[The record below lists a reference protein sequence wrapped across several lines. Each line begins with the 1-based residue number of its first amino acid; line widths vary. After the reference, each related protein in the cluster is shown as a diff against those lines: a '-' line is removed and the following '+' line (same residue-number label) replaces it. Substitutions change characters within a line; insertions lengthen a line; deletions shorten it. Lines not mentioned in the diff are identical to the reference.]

1 MRRNRSVGSP
11 EGERSDL
18 LASSNS
24 SQILNRFSMLKRDWY
39 LVIFSALLMSLAYPP
54 LPFGFAIYFAL
65 VPLLFALEG
74 KGLSDAFKIGYL
86 FGLVSNSLLLFWIGW
101 ATVPGAVA
109 ALVLLCLYTA
119 FLTWFYALIHRKW
132 GTSSLFFLPFLWVA
146 MEYVRSLT
154 EISFP
159 WLNLAYTQTYYLKLI
174 QYASFTGNY
183 AVSFWIVCLNL
194 TIYLIIKYKRKI
206 VLAVTIFAALIIL
219 PYIHGWHEFRVLGS
233 AMSEKTEQGCVRI
246 ALLQGSIEPK
256 VKWDQRF
263 LDYNIR
269 TFIDMSKEAA
279 KEDLDLILWP
289 ETAAPCYLA
298 SESFYMDE
306 VQATSDLLN
315 TPLLV
320 GTNDYEFNEEGRI
333 LYYNSAFLFKP
344 KGGYPQIYNKIHLVP
359 FSEKIPYDEKLRISD
374 KVQLGQSDFSSGRDL
389 TIFQIPKGRFATLI
403 CFESVYPDLVRDFVR
418 EGTVFLVNI
427 TNDGWFGKTHG
438 PFQHAQI
445 AVFRAIENRIS
456 IARCANTGVSMFID
470 PLGRVK
476 KATKIYIRTTAI
488 DQIPSKL
495 KDTFYTRHGDWFA
508 QGCFLVGLFAILA
521 SLIKR
526 RV

>member
-1 MRRNRSVGSP
+1 
-11 EGERSDL
+11 
-18 LASSNS
+18 
-24 SQILNRFSMLKRDWY
+24 MLKKDWF
-39 LVIFSALLMSLAYPP
+39 LVIFSAFLMSLAYPP
-54 LPFGFAIYFAL
+54 LPFGFVIYFAL
-65 VPLLFALEG
+65 IPLIFALQD
-74 KGLSDAFKIGYL
+74 KGLSDAFKIGYI
-86 FGLVSNSLLLFWIGW
+86 FGLISNSILLFWIGW
-101 ATVPGAVA
+101 ATILGTA
-109 ALVLLCLYTA
+109 AAILLLCFYTA
-119 FLTWFYALIHRKW
+119 FFTWFYALMQKKW
-132 GTSSLFFLPFLWVA
+132 GKGSLFLLPFLWVA

-159 WLNLAYTQTYYLKLI
+159 WLNLAYTQTYYLNLI
-174 QYASFTGNY
+174 QYASITGNY

-194 TIYLIIKYKRKI
+194 IIYLIIKYQRRI
-206 VLAVTIFAALIIL
+206 GLAISIFAILIIL
-219 PYIHGWHEFRVLGS
+219 PYIYGWSV
-233 AMSEKTEQGCVRI
+233 MSETIEENNIKI

-263 LDYNIR
+263 LDYNIQ
-269 TFIDMSKEAA
+269 TFVDMSKKTAG
-279 KEDLDLILWP
+279 EDVDLILWP

-298 SESFYMDE
+298 SESLYMDRI
-306 VQATSDLLN
+306 QAASDSLN
-315 TPLLV
+315 IPLLV
-320 GTNDYEFNEEGRI
+320 GTNDYEVIKGTRF

-344 KGGYPQIYNKIHLVP
+344 KGRYPQIYNKIHLVP

-374 KVQLGQSDFSSGRDL
+374 KIQLGQSDFSSGKDL

-403 CFESVYPDLVRDFVR
+403 CFESVYPALVRNFVKR
-418 EGTVFLVNI
+418 GAEFLVNI

-470 PLGRVK
+470 PFGRVIG
-476 KATKIYIRTTAI
+476 ATKIFVRTTVI

-508 QGCFLVGLFAILA
+508 QGCFLVGFFFILA
-521 SLIKR
+521 SLLKR
-526 RV
+526 KT

>member
-1 MRRNRSVGSP
+1 
-11 EGERSDL
+11 
-18 LASSNS
+18 
-24 SQILNRFSMLKRDWY
+24 MLKKDWF
-39 LVIFSALLMSLAYPP
+39 LVIFSAFLMSLAYPP
-54 LPFGFAIYFAL
+54 LPFGFVIYFAL
-65 VPLLFALEG
+65 IPLIFALQD
-74 KGLSDAFKIGYL
+74 KGLSDAFKIGYI
-86 FGLVSNSLLLFWIGW
+86 FGLISNSILLFWIGW
-101 ATVPGAVA
+101 ATIPGAA
-109 ALVLLCLYTA
+109 AAILLLCFYTA
-119 FLTWFYALIHRKW
+119 FFTWFYALMQKKW
-132 GTSSLFFLPFLWVA
+132 GKGSLFLLPFLWVA

-159 WLNLAYTQTYYLKLI
+159 WLNLAYTQTYYLNLI
-174 QYASFTGNY
+174 QYASITGNY

-194 TIYLIIKYKRKI
+194 IIYLIIKYQRRI
-206 VLAVTIFAALIIL
+206 GLAISIFAILIIL
-219 PYIHGWHEFRVLGS
+219 PYIYGWSV
-233 AMSEKTEQGCVRI
+233 MSETIEENNIKI

-263 LDYNIR
+263 LDYNIQ
-269 TFIDMSKEAA
+269 TFVDMSKKTAG
-279 KEDLDLILWP
+279 EDVDLILWP

-298 SESFYMDE
+298 SESLYMDRI
-306 VQATSDLLN
+306 QAASDSLN
-315 TPLLV
+315 IPLLV
-320 GTNDYEFNEEGRI
+320 GTNDYEVIKGTRF

-344 KGGYPQIYNKIHLVP
+344 KGRYPQIYNKIHLVP

-374 KVQLGQSDFSSGRDL
+374 KIQLGQSDFSSGKDL

-403 CFESVYPDLVRDFVR
+403 CFESVYPALVRNFVKR
-418 EGTVFLVNI
+418 GAEFLVNI

-470 PLGRVK
+470 PFGRVIG
-476 KATKIYIRTTAI
+476 ATKIFVRTTVI

-508 QGCFLVGLFAILA
+508 QGCFLVGFFFILA
-521 SLIKR
+521 SLLKR
-526 RV
+526 KT

>member
-1 MRRNRSVGSP
+1 
-11 EGERSDL
+11 
-18 LASSNS
+18 
-24 SQILNRFSMLKRDWY
+24 MLRKDWH
-39 LVIFSALLMSLAYPP
+39 LVVFSAFLMSLAYPP
-54 LPFGFAIYFAL
+54 LPFGFVIYFAL

-74 KGLSDAFKIGYL
+74 KGLSDALKIGYV

-101 ATVPGAVA
+101 ATVPGAIA
-109 ALVLLCLYTA
+109 AIILLCLYTA
-119 FLTWFYALIHRKW
+119 FLSWFYVLVHRKW
-132 GTSSLFFLPFLWVA
+132 GTNSLFLLPFLWVA

-159 WLNLAYTQTYYLKLI
+159 WLNLAYTQTYYSKLI

-194 TIYLIIKYKRKI
+194 IIYLVIKHRRRVVLGFSIFAVLI
-206 VLAVTIFAALIIL
+206 VLS
-219 PYIHGWHEFRVLGS
+219 YIYGWHEFRVLS
-233 AMSEKTEQGCVRI
+233 AVMSEKTEGNAIKI
-246 ALLQGSIEPK
+246 ALLQGNIEPK
-256 VKWDQRF
+256 VKWDERF
-263 LDYNIR
+263 LDYNIQ
-269 TFIDMSKEAA
+269 TFVDMSKEAA
-279 KEDLDLILWP
+279 KADLDLILWP

-298 SESFYMDE
+298 SESFYMNK
-306 VQATSDLLN
+306 VRATSDSLN
-315 TPLLV
+315 VPLLV
-320 GTNDYEFNEEGRI
+320 GTNDYEFTEEARI
-333 LYYNSAFLFKP
+333 SYYNSAFLFKP
-344 KGGYPQIYNKIHLVP
+344 EGGYPEIYNKIHLVP

-374 KVQLGQSDFSSGRDL
+374 KVQLGQSDFSSGKDL
-389 TIFQIPKGRFATLI
+389 TIFQIFKGRFATLI
-403 CFESVYPDLVRDFVR
+403 CFESVYPDLVRDFVKK
-418 EGTVFLVNI
+418 GTDFLVNI

-476 KATKIYIRTTAI
+476 KATKIYVRTTVI

-495 KDTFYTRHGDWFA
+495 EDTFYTRHGDWFA
-508 QGCFLVGLFAILA
+508 QGCFLVSLFGIVT

>member
-1 MRRNRSVGSP
+1 
-11 EGERSDL
+11 
-18 LASSNS
+18 
-24 SQILNRFSMLKRDWY
+24 MLKKDWF
-39 LVIFSALLMSLAYPP
+39 LVIFSAFLMSLAYPP
-54 LPFGFAIYFAL
+54 LPFGFVIYFAL
-65 VPLLFALEG
+65 IPLIFALQD
-74 KGLSDAFKIGYL
+74 KGLSDAFKIGYV
-86 FGLVSNSLLLFWIGW
+86 FGLISNSILLFWIGW
-101 ATVPGAVA
+101 ATIPGAA
-109 ALVLLCLYTA
+109 AAILLLCLYTA
-119 FLTWFYALIHRKW
+119 FFTWFYALMQKKW
-132 GTSSLFFLPFLWVA
+132 GKGSLFLLPFLWVA

-159 WLNLAYTQTYYLKLI
+159 WLNLAYTQTYYLNLI
-174 QYASFTGNY
+174 QYASITGNY

-194 TIYLIIKYKRKI
+194 IIYLIIKYQRRI
-206 VLAVTIFAALIIL
+206 GLAISIFAILIIL
-219 PYIHGWHEFRVLGS
+219 PYIYGWSV
-233 AMSEKTEQGCVRI
+233 MSETIEENNIKI

-263 LDYNIR
+263 LDYNIQ
-269 TFIDMSKEAA
+269 TFVDMSKKTAG
-279 KEDLDLILWP
+279 EDVDLILWP

-298 SESFYMDE
+298 SESLYMDRI
-306 VQATSDLLN
+306 QAASDSLN
-315 TPLLV
+315 IPLLV
-320 GTNDYEFNEEGRI
+320 GTNDYEVIKGTRF

-344 KGGYPQIYNKIHLVP
+344 KGRYPQIYNKIHLVP

-374 KVQLGQSDFSSGRDL
+374 KIQLGQSDFSSGKDL

-403 CFESVYPDLVRDFVR
+403 CFESVYPALVRNFVKR
-418 EGTVFLVNI
+418 GVEFLVNI

-470 PLGRVK
+470 PFGRVIG
-476 KATKIYIRTTAI
+476 ATKIFVRTTVI

-508 QGCFLVGLFAILA
+508 QGCFLVGFFFILA
-521 SLIKR
+521 SLLKR
-526 RV
+526 KT